1 MILACKTKLTL
12 TRFGPKFGT
21 LRLDEKC
28 FFITL
33 ISFTPYWDYK
43 PTNVI
48 HGDSTGVY
56 TTDKILNLCTKYE
69 IQLKC
74 DVIEGGVVNGIR
86 EPILSSF
93 I

>member
-1 MILACKTKLTL
+1 M

-21 LRLDEKC
+21 LSLDEKC
-28 FFITL
+28 FSITL

-48 HGDSTGVY
+48 HGDSRGVY
-56 TTDKILNLCTKYE
+56 TTDKILNLSTKYE

-74 DVIEGGVVNGIR
+74 GVIDGGVVSGIR
-86 EPILSSF
+86 ETILSSF